1 MTVLRALQVLLLVV
15 GCTFPACGAG
25 EDAAASPAPAPTSEM
40 PPGAPAYS
48 PELKTAMATALAA
61 KGETY
66 EPRTHHLHEDGSPVF
81 TNRLIL
87 ESSPYLNQHAH
98 NPVNWFP
105 WGDEAFD
112 TARPGAPRPVERGLL
127 DLSLVPRH
135 GARVVRGSRDRAL
148 HQRELHRDQ
157 G

>member
-1 MTVLRALQVLLLVV
+1 
-15 GCTFPACGAG
+15 
-25 EDAAASPAPAPTSEM
+25 
-40 PPGAPAYS
+40 
-48 PELKTAMATALAA
+48 MATALAA

-105 WGDEAFD
+105 WGDEAFE
-112 TARPGAPRPVERGLL
+112 TARRLGTPRPAERGLL
-127 DLSLVPRH
+127 DLSLVPRD